1 MCTYIGTK
9 LECVSL
15 LCILAFLAVDE
26 QGLQQQLN
34 QYNLRDLRSHDTS
47 VGKQKV
53 KLLLFAF
60 RSSG

>member
-26 QGLQQQLN
+26 QGPQQHLN
-34 QYNLRDLRSHDTS
+34 QYSLRDLRSHDTS

-53 KLLLFAF
+53 KLLLFAI